1 MKLEFRG
8 VSEASDKVLESREV
22 PVEAPGLGEN
32 KFSAAAA
39 LDGEADVR
47 HWRWDA
53 AHGPLWSPLAFPSLN
68 PASRGFRLFFV

>member
-47 HWRWDA
+47 HWR
-53 AHGPLWSPLAFPSLN
+53 
-68 PASRGFRLFFV
+68 